1 LRERELV
8 AESERIR
15 AQRVAYEE
23 AQQREKA
30 EEKNRVEAE
39 RVARIEAERLL
50 AERAAAERA
59 EKEAAER
66 LAKAEEKRR
75 VEAERA
81 ARIEQQRPVS
91 AVSGSARQDP
101 GVVPVFINRA
111 QVLGP
116 AIQVAAVK
124 LERLIEIP
132 AFFDGSQSSPSR
144 PLGQLPVGPSFMI
157 DVDRLV
163 KRQQEIR
170 RLDSLIAANPA
181 NASAHYQRANLSYS
195 ISDLDGAAQG
205 YSRVLELQP
214 DYAAAFVNRGAIRRK
229 MGDLS
234 GALRDYDSA
243 IALAP
248 RDPDAYRNRG
258 IARELVGDL
267 SGALSDWDRAA
278 SLGDQDSRQ
287 WLLAAAP
294 KPVDLNIESLTHM
307 HSAARVAP
315 TLVSA
320 LSRPAAPDPKVNKLT
335 VALMSKP
342 QDAALLLQ
350 RGTAF
355 LKSGRFD
362 KAVADFT
369 AALGVNP
376 AAVKAI
382 FNRAVA
388 RRQLGDLNGALT
400 DYDRVIQLSPKDG
413 DAYRNRGIVKQQ
425 LGSLSGACADW
436 GVAQAL
442 GDVEVKTWIR
452 DECR

>member
-1 LRERELV
+1 
-8 AESERIR
+8 
-15 AQRVAYEE
+15 
-23 AQQREKA
+23 
-30 EEKNRVEAE
+30 
-39 RVARIEAERLL
+39 
-50 AERAAAERA
+50 
-59 EKEAAER
+59 
-66 LAKAEEKRR
+66 
-75 VEAERA
+75 
-81 ARIEQQRPVS
+81 
-91 AVSGSARQDP
+91 
-101 GVVPVFINRA
+101 VPVFINRA

-124 LERLIEIP
+124 LERLIEMP

-144 PLGQLPVGPSFMI
+144 PLGQLPVGPNFMI

-258 IARELVGDL
+258 IARELIGDL

-278 SLGDQDSRQ
+278 SLGDQDSKQ

-294 KPVDLNIESLTHM
+294 RSVDLNIESLTRM
-307 HSAARVAP
+307 HSAPRVAP
-315 TLVSA
+315 GLVSA

-355 LKSGRFD
+355 LRSGRFD
-362 KAVADFT
+362 QAVADFT
-369 AALGVNP
+369 AVLGVNP
-376 AAVKAI
+376 ASVKAI

-388 RRQLGDLNGALT
+388 RRQLGDLNGALV

-442 GDVEVKTWIR
+442 GDAEAKAWIR